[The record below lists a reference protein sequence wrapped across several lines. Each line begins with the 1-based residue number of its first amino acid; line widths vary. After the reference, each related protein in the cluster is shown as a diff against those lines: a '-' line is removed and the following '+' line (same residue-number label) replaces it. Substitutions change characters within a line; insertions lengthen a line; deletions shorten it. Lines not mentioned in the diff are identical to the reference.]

1 MYVCTSYCS
10 QEQNVR
16 DREEERFPWLQRLA
30 QSDRELCEGVMGDVC
45 GEVVESALPDLVR
58 EMVNATFNDIIFR

>member
-1 MYVCTSYCS
+1 
-10 QEQNVR
+10 
-16 DREEERFPWLQRLA
+16 
-30 QSDRELCEGVMGDVC
+30 MGDVC